1 MTMNKDKGLK
11 QALLQE
17 QPMRL
22 SSNFYYRVMQEVEK
36 ASVMQE
42 RKAKRRMLFLL
53 ICVSLALVAGGI
65 AVLLHYCPGAFVG
78 GVEYAVENAAT
89 CLSCPCWHWRCW
101 YCFCCFWITGCGCY
115 IPNVMPISVDML
127 SILP

>member
-1 MTMNKDKGLK
+1 MTMDKDKGLK

-36 ASVMQE
+36 ASVIHE

-78 GVEYAVENAAT
+78 GVEYAVEN
-89 CLSCPCWHWRCW
+89 S
-101 YCFCCFWITGCGCY
+101 G
-115 IPNVMPISVDML
+115 NVSFMPLLALALLVLLLLFLDYWMRVLYSKRYADKR
-127 SILP
+127 